1 MGESLRSLGMP
12 ASFSFLN
19 PLAKQRIEEG
29 GRGGKP
35 SFSSGFTFLHAYR
48 RFLHASKC
56 MERCG
61 SVVSCERLGEPSIV
75 ELMGDGIGLE
85 SVEKRLDLGDAGL
98 GWLDGER
105 RSVVVFQVDN
115 EHGGLRCCNRIDE
128 ENDGVTKKKRALHRE
143 DSLVVVS
150 QREMGV

>member
-1 MGESLRSLGMP
+1 
-12 ASFSFLN
+12 
-19 PLAKQRIEEG
+19 
-29 GRGGKP
+29 
-35 SFSSGFTFLHAYR
+35 
-48 RFLHASKC
+48 

-61 SVVSCERLGEPSIV
+61 RVVSCERLGEPSIV

-85 SVEKRLDLGDAGL
+85 SVEKRLDLRDAGL

-143 DSLVVVS
+143 DSFVVVS

>member
-1 MGESLRSLGMP
+1 
-12 ASFSFLN
+12 
-19 PLAKQRIEEG
+19 
-29 GRGGKP
+29 
-35 SFSSGFTFLHAYR
+35 
-48 RFLHASKC
+48 

-61 SVVSCERLGEPSIV
+61 RVVSCERLGE
-75 ELMGDGIGLE
+75 
-85 SVEKRLDLGDAGL
+85 
-98 GWLDGER
+98 